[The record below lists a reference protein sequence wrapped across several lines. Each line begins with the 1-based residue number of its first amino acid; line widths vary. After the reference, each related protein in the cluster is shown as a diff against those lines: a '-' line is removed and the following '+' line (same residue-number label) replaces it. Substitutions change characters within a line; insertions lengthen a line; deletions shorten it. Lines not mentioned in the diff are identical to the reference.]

1 MDWESIRAEF
11 ELSDISL
18 KDLAE
23 KHGIN
28 PATLRSRKNRE
39 KWQKRGSP
47 DDATQH
53 ATQRATRNATQRK
66 NVATQKKVA
75 PKAKVILENSNLED
89 WEEVFCLEYLK
100 HFNKTKAY
108 HKARPDVTYD
118 SAKTL
123 GNRLFTEV
131 YIQQRLAELKSAK
144 QEQLFIEGA
153 DIDAQ
158 WAKQAFA
165 DITDFIEF
173 RNEINAYVN
182 DSGEMSERED
192 LIVSLKDSDK
202 IDGMMVKEFKMT
214 RDGPVIKLYDS
225 QKALE
230 MLQKRLLNVD
240 EINAE
245 NTKANTALTIA
256 KLSLIKGVE
265 HDTSLMQT
273 LLDVLKGDE
282 ETNAN

>member
-1 MDWESIRAEF
+1 MMDWESIRAEF

-23 KHGIN
+23 KHGIK

-53 ATQRATRNATQRK
+53 ATQRNENATQRK
-66 NVATQKKVA
+66 NVATKKKVA
-75 PKAKVILENSNLED
+75 PKAKEILESSDLED
-89 WEEVFCLEYLK
+89 WEEIFCLEYLK

-131 YIQQRLAELKSAK
+131 YIQKRLAELKSAK
-144 QEQLFIEGA
+144 QEQLFIEGT

-165 DITDFIEF
+165 DITDFVEF
-173 RNEINAYVN
+173 RTEINAYVN

-245 NTKANTALTIA
+245 NTRANTELTRA

-265 HDTSLMQT
+265 HDTSLMQV
-273 LLDVLKGDE
+273 LLDTLSGGD
-282 ETNAN
+282 AP

>member
-23 KHGIN
+23 KHGIK

-53 ATQRATRNATQRK
+53 ATQRK
-66 NVATQKKVA
+66 NVATRKKVA
-75 PKAKVILENSNLED
+75 PKAKEILESGDLQD
-89 WEEVFCLEYLK
+89 WEEVFCLEYLRT
-100 HFNKTKAY
+100 FNKTKAY
-108 HKARPDVTYD
+108 HKARPDVTYG
-118 SAKTL
+118 SASVEGSRMFGKPK
-123 GNRLFTEV
+123 
-131 YIQQRLAELKSAK
+131 IQQRLAELKSAK
-144 QEQLFIEGA
+144 QEQLFIEGT

-173 RNEINAYVN
+173 RTETSAFLD
-182 DSGEMSERED
+182 DSGEMTEREH

-245 NTKANTALTIA
+245 STKANTELTRA

-273 LLDVLKGDE
+273 LLDVLNGDDDGQE
-282 ETNAN
+282 ED

>member
-1 MDWESIRAEF
+1 MMDWESIRAEF

-23 KHGIN
+23 KHGIS
-28 PATLRSRKNRE
+28 PGTLRSRKNRE

-47 DDATQH
+47 DDATQ
-53 ATQRATRNATQRK
+53 RKKNATRNATQPK
-66 NVATQKKVA
+66 NVATKKKVA
-75 PKAKVILENSNLED
+75 PKAKEILESSDLED

-144 QEQLFIEGA
+144 QEQLFIEGT

-173 RNEINAYVN
+173 RTEINAYVN

-202 IDGMMVKEFKMT
+202 IDGMVVKEFKMT

-245 NTKANTALTIA
+245 NTKANTALTKA
-256 KLSLIKGVE
+256 KITIIEGATPNTDMLQS
-265 HDTSLMQT
+265 
-273 LLDVLKGDE
+273 LLDLEMKHNGKD
-282 ETNAN
+282 

>member
-23 KHGIN
+23 KHGIK

-53 ATQRATRNATQRK
+53 ATQRATQRK
-66 NVATQKKVA
+66 NVATKKKVA
-75 PKAKVILENSNLED
+75 PKAKEILESSDLED

-144 QEQLFIEGA
+144 QEQLFIEGT

-173 RNEINAYVN
+173 RTEISAFVG
-182 DSGEMSERED
+182 DDGEMTEREH

-245 NTKANTALTIA
+245 NTKANTALTKA
-256 KLSLIKGVE
+256 KISMIEGATPNTDMLQS
-265 HDTSLMQT
+265 
-273 LLDVLKGDE
+273 LLDLEMKHNGKD
-282 ETNAN
+282 

>member
-23 KHGIN
+23 KHGIK

-53 ATQRATRNATQRK
+53 ATQRNKNATQRK
-66 NVATQKKVA
+66 NVATKKKVA
-75 PKAKVILENSNLED
+75 PKAKEILESSDLED
-89 WEEVFCLEYLK
+89 WEEIFCLEYLK

-144 QEQLFIEGA
+144 QEQLFIEGT

-173 RNEINAYVN
+173 RTETSAFVDDTGEI
-182 DSGEMSERED
+182 SEREH

-245 NTKANTALTIA
+245 NTKANTALTKA
-256 KLSLIKGVE
+256 KISMIEGATPNTDMLQS
-265 HDTSLMQT
+265 
-273 LLDVLKGDE
+273 LLDLEAKRNGKD
-282 ETNAN
+282 

>member
-1 MDWESIRAEF
+1 MMDWESIRAEF

-23 KHGIN
+23 KHGIK

-53 ATQRATRNATQRK
+53 ATQRNENATQRK

-75 PKAKVILENSNLED
+75 PKAKEILESSDLED

-108 HKARPDVTYD
+108 HKARPDVTYG
-118 SAKTL
+118 SASVEGSRMFGKPK
-123 GNRLFTEV
+123 
-131 YIQQRLAELKSAK
+131 IQQRLAELKSAK
-144 QEQLFIEGA
+144 QEQLFIEGT

-173 RNEINAYVN
+173 RTEISAFVG
-182 DSGEMSERED
+182 DDGEMTEREH

-202 IDGMMVKEFKMT
+202 IDGMVVKEFKMT

-245 NTKANTALTIA
+245 STKANTELTRARIA
-256 KLSLIKGVE
+256 MIEG
-265 HDTSLMQT
+265 DTPNTDMLQS
-273 LLDVLKGDE
+273 LLDLEAKRNGKD
-282 ETNAN
+282 

>member
-23 KHGIN
+23 KHGIK

-53 ATQRATRNATQRK
+53 ATQRNKNATQRK
-66 NVATQKKVA
+66 NVATKKKVA
-75 PKAKVILENSNLED
+75 PKAKEILENSNLED

-108 HKARPDVTYD
+108 QKARPDISYQ
-118 SAKTL
+118 SANTL
-123 GNRLFTEV
+123 GPRLFAEV
-131 YIQQRLAELKSAK
+131 RIQRRLAELKSAK
-144 QEQLFIEGA
+144 QEQLFIEGT

-173 RNEINAYVN
+173 RTEINAYVN

-245 NTKANTALTIA
+245 STKANTELTRARIA
-256 KLSLIKGVE
+256 MIEG
-265 HDTSLMQT
+265 DTPNTDMLQS
-273 LLDVLKGDE
+273 LLDLEAKRNGKD
-282 ETNAN
+282 

>member
-23 KHGIN
+23 KHGIK

-47 DDATQH
+47 EDATQ
-53 ATQRATRNATQRK
+53 RKKNATRNATQPK

-75 PKAKVILENSNLED
+75 PKAKEILDSSDLED

-108 HKARPDVTYD
+108 HKARPDVTYG
-118 SAKTL
+118 SASVEGSRMFGKPK
-123 GNRLFTEV
+123 
-131 YIQQRLAELKSAK
+131 IQQRLAELKSAK
-144 QEQLFIEGA
+144 QEQLFIEGT

-173 RNEINAYVN
+173 RTEISAYMN

-245 NTKANTALTIA
+245 NTRANTELTRA

-265 HDTSLMQT
+265 HDMSLMQV
-273 LLDVLKGDE
+273 LLDTLSGGGD
-282 ETNAN
+282 AP

>member
-1 MDWESIRAEF
+1 MMDWESIRAEF
-11 ELSDISL
+11 EMTDISL

-23 KHGIN
+23 KHGIK

-47 DDATQH
+47 DDATQ
-53 ATQRATRNATQRK
+53 RK
-66 NVATQKKVA
+66 NVATRKKVA
-75 PKAKVILENSNLED
+75 PKAKAILESSDLED

-108 HKARPDVTYD
+108 QKARPDISYQ
-118 SAKTL
+118 SANTL
-123 GNRLFTEV
+123 GPRLFVEV
-131 YIQQRLAELKSAK
+131 RIQKRLAELKSAK
-144 QEQLFIEGA
+144 QEQLFIEGT

-173 RNEINAYVN
+173 RT
-182 DSGEMSERED
+182 EMSAFVGDDGEVTEREH

-240 EINAE
+240 ELNADS
-245 NTKANTALTIA
+245 TKANIELTRARIA
-256 KLSLIKGVE
+256 MIEG
-265 HDTSLMQT
+265 DTPNTDMLQS
-273 LLDVLKGDE
+273 LLDLEAKRNGKD
-282 ETNAN
+282 

>member
-23 KHGIN
+23 KHGIK

-47 DDATQH
+47 DDATQ
-53 ATQRATRNATQRK
+53 RKKNATRNATQPK
-66 NVATQKKVA
+66 NVATKKKVA
-75 PKAKVILENSNLED
+75 PKAKEILESSDLED

-108 HKARPDVTYD
+108 HKARPDVTYG
-118 SAKTL
+118 SASVEGSRMFGKPK
-123 GNRLFTEV
+123 
-131 YIQQRLAELKSAK
+131 IQQRLAELKSAK
-144 QEQLFIEGA
+144 QEQLFIEGT

-173 RNEINAYVN
+173 RTEISAFVG
-182 DSGEMSERED
+182 DDGEMTEREH

-245 NTKANTALTIA
+245 NTKANTALTKA
-256 KLSLIKGVE
+256 KISMIEGATPNTDMLQS
-265 HDTSLMQT
+265 
-273 LLDVLKGDE
+273 LLDLEMKRNGKD
-282 ETNAN
+282 

>member
-23 KHGIN
+23 KHGIK

-47 DDATQH
+47 DDATQ
-53 ATQRATRNATQRK
+53 RNKNATQRK
-66 NVATQKKVA
+66 NVATKKKVA
-75 PKAKVILENSNLED
+75 PKAKEILESSDLED
-89 WEEVFCLEYLK
+89 WEEIFCLEYLK

-131 YIQQRLAELKSAK
+131 YIQKRLAELKSAK
-144 QEQLFIEGA
+144 QEQLFIEGT

-173 RNEINAYVN
+173 RTEISAYVN
-182 DSGEMSERED
+182 DSGGMSERED

-245 NTKANTALTIA
+245 STKANTELTRARIA
-256 KLSLIKGVE
+256 MIEG
-265 HDTSLMQT
+265 DTPNTDMLQS
-273 LLDVLKGDE
+273 LLDLEAKRNGKD
-282 ETNAN
+282 

>member
-1 MDWESIRAEF
+1 MMDWESIRAEF

-23 KHGIN
+23 KHGIK

-53 ATQRATRNATQRK
+53 ATQRNKNATQRK
-66 NVATQKKVA
+66 NVATKKKVA
-75 PKAKVILENSNLED
+75 PKAKEILENSNLED

-108 HKARPDVTYD
+108 QKARPDISYQ
-118 SAKTL
+118 SANTL
-123 GNRLFTEV
+123 GPRLFAEV
-131 YIQQRLAELKSAK
+131 RIQRRLAELKSAK
-144 QEQLFIEGA
+144 QEQLFIEGT

-173 RNEINAYVN
+173 RTEINAYVN

-245 NTKANTALTIA
+245 STKANTELTRARIA
-256 KLSLIKGVE
+256 MIEG
-265 HDTSLMQT
+265 DTPNTDMLQS
-273 LLDVLKGDE
+273 LLDLEAKRNGKD
-282 ETNAN
+282 

>member
-18 KDLAE
+18 TDLAE
-23 KHGIN
+23 KHGIS
-28 PATLRSRKNRE
+28 PGTLRSRKNRE

-47 DDATQH
+47 DDATQR
-53 ATQRATRNATQRK
+53 ATQRNKNATQRK
-66 NVATQKKVA
+66 NVATKKKVA
-75 PKAKVILENSNLED
+75 PKAKEILESSDLED
-89 WEEVFCLEYLK
+89 WEEIFCLEYLK

-144 QEQLFIEGA
+144 QEQLFIEGT

-173 RNEINAYVN
+173 RTEISAFVG
-182 DSGEMSERED
+182 DDGEMTERED

-245 NTKANTALTIA
+245 STKANTELTRA
-256 KLSLIKGVE
+256 KLSLIKGAE
-265 HDTSLMQT
+265 HDTSLMQV
-273 LLDVLKGDE
+273 LLDVLSGGD
-282 ETNAN
+282 AP

>member
-1 MDWESIRAEF
+1 MKDWESMRAEF

-23 KHGIN
+23 MHGIK

-47 DDATQH
+47 DDATQ
-53 ATQRATRNATQRK
+53 RK
-66 NVATQKKVA
+66 NVATKKKVA
-75 PKAKVILENSNLED
+75 PKAKEILENSDLED

-108 HKARPDVTYD
+108 HKARPDVTYG
-118 SAKTL
+118 SASVEGSRMFGKPK
-123 GNRLFTEV
+123 
-131 YIQQRLAELKSAK
+131 IQQRLAELKSAK
-144 QEQLFIEGA
+144 QEQLFIEGT

-173 RNEINAYVN
+173 RTEINAYVN
-182 DSGEMSERED
+182 DSGEMSEREH
-192 LIVSLKDSDK
+192 LIVSRKDSDK
-202 IDGMMVKEFKMT
+202 IDGMVVKEFKMT

-230 MLQKRLLNVD
+230 MLQKRLLSVD

-245 NTKANTALTIA
+245 NTKANTELTRARIA
-256 KLSLIKGVE
+256 MIEG
-265 HDTSLMQT
+265 DTPNTDMLQS
-273 LLDVLKGDE
+273 LLDLEAKRNGKD
-282 ETNAN
+282 

>member
-1 MDWESIRAEF
+1 MMDWESIRAEF

-23 KHGIN
+23 KHGIK

-47 DDATQH
+47 DDATQ
-53 ATQRATRNATQRK
+53 RKKNATRNATQPK
-66 NVATQKKVA
+66 NVATKKKVA
-75 PKAKVILENSNLED
+75 PKAKEILESSDLED

-108 HKARPDVTYD
+108 HKARPDVTYG
-118 SAKTL
+118 SASVEGSRMFRKPK
-123 GNRLFTEV
+123 
-131 YIQQRLAELKSAK
+131 IQQRLAELKSAK
-144 QEQLFIEGA
+144 QEQLFIEGT

-173 RNEINAYVN
+173 RTEISAFVG
-182 DSGEMSERED
+182 DDGEMTEREH

-202 IDGMMVKEFKMT
+202 IDGMVVKEFKMT
-214 RDGPVIKLYDS
+214 RGGPVIKLYDS

-230 MLQKRLLNVD
+230 MLQKRLLSVD

-245 NTKANTALTIA
+245 NTKANTALTKA
-256 KLSLIKGVE
+256 KISMIEGATPNTDMLQS
-265 HDTSLMQT
+265 
-273 LLDVLKGDE
+273 LLDLEMKHNGKD
-282 ETNAN
+282 

>member
-1 MDWESIRAEF
+1 MMDWESIRAEF

-23 KHGIN
+23 KHGIK

-47 DDATQH
+47 EDATQ
-53 ATQRATRNATQRK
+53 RNKNATQRK
-66 NVATQKKVA
+66 NVATKKKVA
-75 PKAKVILENSNLED
+75 QKAKEILKNSNLED

-100 HFNKTKAY
+100 HFNKTKTY
-108 HKARPDVTYD
+108 HKARPDVTYG
-118 SAKTL
+118 SASVEGSRMFGKPK
-123 GNRLFTEV
+123 
-131 YIQQRLAELKSAK
+131 IQQRLAELKSAK
-144 QEQLFIEGA
+144 QEQLFIEGT

-173 RNEINAYVN
+173 RTEISAFVG
-182 DSGEMSERED
+182 DDGEMTEREH

-202 IDGMMVKEFKMT
+202 IDGMVVKEFKMT

-245 NTKANTALTIA
+245 STKANTALTKA
-256 KLSLIKGVE
+256 KTQLIKGAE
-265 HDTSLMQT
+265 HDTSLMQV
-273 LLDVLKGDE
+273 LLDVLVGDKVYYLDE
-282 ETNAN
+282 

>member
-23 KHGIN
+23 KHGIK

-47 DDATQH
+47 DDATQ
-53 ATQRATRNATQRK
+53 RK

-75 PKAKVILENSNLED
+75 PKAKEILENSNLED

-108 HKARPDVTYD
+108 QKARLDISYQ
-118 SAKTL
+118 SANTL
-123 GNRLFTEV
+123 GPRLFAEV
-131 YIQQRLAELKSAK
+131 RIQRRLAELKSAK
-144 QEQLFIEGA
+144 QEQLFIEGT

-173 RNEINAYVN
+173 RTEINAYMN

-245 NTKANTALTIA
+245 NTKANTALTKA
-256 KLSLIKGVE
+256 KITMIKGVE
-265 HDTSLMQT
+265 HDMSLMQV
-273 LLDVLKGDE
+273 LLDTLSGGGD
-282 ETNAN
+282 AP

>member
-1 MDWESIRAEF
+1 MMDWESIRAEF

-23 KHGIN
+23 KHGIK

-47 DDATQH
+47 DDATQR
-53 ATQRATRNATQRK
+53 ATQRNENATQRK
-66 NVATQKKVA
+66 NVATKKKVA
-75 PKAKVILENSNLED
+75 PKAKEILENSDLED

-131 YIQQRLAELKSAK
+131 YIQKRLAELKSAK
-144 QEQLFIEGA
+144 QEQLFIEGT

-165 DITDFIEF
+165 DITDFVEF
-173 RNEINAYVN
+173 RTEISAFVG
-182 DSGEMSERED
+182 DDGEMTEREH

-202 IDGMMVKEFKMT
+202 IDGMMVKEFKIT
-214 RDGPVIKLYDS
+214 RNGPVIKLYDS

-245 NTKANTALTIA
+245 NTKANTELTRARIA
-256 KLSLIKGVE
+256 MIEG
-265 HDTSLMQT
+265 DTPNTDMLQS
-273 LLDVLKGDE
+273 LLDLEMKRNGKD
-282 ETNAN
+282 

>member
-23 KHGIN
+23 KHGIK

-47 DDATQH
+47 DDATQ
-53 ATQRATRNATQRK
+53 RNKNATQRK
-66 NVATQKKVA
+66 NVATKKKVA
-75 PKAKVILENSNLED
+75 PKAKEILESSDLED
-89 WEEVFCLEYLK
+89 WEEIFCLEYLK

-131 YIQQRLAELKSAK
+131 YIQKRLAELKSAK
-144 QEQLFIEGA
+144 QEQLFIEGT

-173 RNEINAYVN
+173 RTEINAYVN

-202 IDGMMVKEFKMT
+202 IDVMMVNEFKIT

-240 EINAE
+240 EISAE
-245 NTKANTALTIA
+245 NTKANTALTKA
-256 KLSLIKGVE
+256 KISMIEGATPNTDMLQS
-265 HDTSLMQT
+265 
-273 LLDVLKGDE
+273 LLDLEMKRNGKD
-282 ETNAN
+282 

>member
-23 KHGIN
+23 KHGIK

-47 DDATQH
+47 EDATQH
-53 ATQRATRNATQRK
+53 ATQRNKNATQRK
-66 NVATQKKVA
+66 NVATKKKVA
-75 PKAKVILENSNLED
+75 PKAKEILESSDLED

-131 YIQQRLAELKSAK
+131 YIQKRLAELKSAK
-144 QEQLFIEGA
+144 QEQLFIEGT

-173 RNEINAYVN
+173 RTEINAYVN
-182 DSGEMSERED
+182 DSGGMSERED

-202 IDGMMVKEFKMT
+202 IDGMVVKEFKMT

-245 NTKANTALTIA
+245 STKANTELTRGRRAMIE
-256 KLSLIKGVE
+256 G
-265 HDTSLMQT
+265 DTPNTDMLQS
-273 LLDVLKGDE
+273 LLDLEMKRNGKD
-282 ETNAN
+282 

>member
-1 MDWESIRAEF
+1 MMDWESIRAEF

-23 KHGIN
+23 KHGIK

-53 ATQRATRNATQRK
+53 ATQRNKNATQRK
-66 NVATQKKVA
+66 NVATKKKVA
-75 PKAKVILENSNLED
+75 PKAKEILESSDLED
-89 WEEVFCLEYLK
+89 WEEIFCLEYLK

-131 YIQQRLAELKSAK
+131 YIQKRLAELKNAK
-144 QEQLFIEGA
+144 QEQLFIDGT

-173 RNEINAYVN
+173 RTEINAYVN

-240 EINAE
+240 EISAE
-245 NTKANTALTIA
+245 NTRANTELTRA

-273 LLDVLKGDE
+273 LLDVLSGGD
-282 ETNAN
+282 AP

>member
-23 KHGIN
+23 KHGIS
-28 PATLRSRKNRE
+28 PGTLRSRKNRE

-53 ATQRATRNATQRK
+53 VTQRNENATQRK
-66 NVATQKKVA
+66 NVATKKKVA
-75 PKAKVILENSNLED
+75 PKAKEILESSDLED

-144 QEQLFIEGA
+144 QEQLFIEGT

-173 RNEINAYVN
+173 RTEINAYVN
-182 DSGEMSERED
+182 DSGGMSERED

-245 NTKANTALTIA
+245 STKANTELTRA

-265 HDTSLMQT
+265 HDTSLMQV
-273 LLDVLKGDE
+273 LLDVLSGGD
-282 ETNAN
+282 AP

>member
-1 MDWESIRAEF
+1 MMDWESIRAEF

-23 KHGIN
+23 KHGIK

-53 ATQRATRNATQRK
+53 ATQRNENATQRK
-66 NVATQKKVA
+66 NVATKKKVA
-75 PKAKVILENSNLED
+75 PKAKEILESSDLED
-89 WEEVFCLEYLK
+89 WEEIFCLEYLK

-144 QEQLFIEGA
+144 QEQLFIEGT

-173 RNEINAYVN
+173 RTETSAFVDDTGEI
-182 DSGEMSERED
+182 SEREH

-240 EINAE
+240 EISAE
-245 NTKANTALTIA
+245 STKANTELTRA

-273 LLDVLKGDE
+273 LLDVLSGGD
-282 ETNAN
+282 AP

>member
-1 MDWESIRAEF
+1 MMDWESIRAEF

-23 KHGIN
+23 KHGIK

-47 DDATQH
+47 DDATQ
-53 ATQRATRNATQRK
+53 RNK
-66 NVATQKKVA
+66 NVATKKKVA
-75 PKAKVILENSNLED
+75 PKAKEILESSDLED
-89 WEEVFCLEYLK
+89 WEEIFCLEYLK

-131 YIQQRLAELKSAK
+131 YIQKRLAELKSAK
-144 QEQLFIEGA
+144 QEQLFIEGT

-173 RNEINAYVN
+173 RTETSAFVDDTGEI
-182 DSGEMSERED
+182 SEREH

-240 EINAE
+240 EISAE
-245 NTKANTALTIA
+245 NTKANTALTKA
-256 KLSLIKGVE
+256 KISMIEGVTPNT
-265 HDTSLMQT
+265 DMLQS
-273 LLDVLKGDE
+273 LLDLEMKRNGKD
-282 ETNAN
+282 

>member
-1 MDWESIRAEF
+1 MF
-11 ELSDISL
+11 G
-18 KDLAE
+18 K
-23 KHGIN
+23 
-28 PATLRSRKNRE
+28 
-39 KWQKRGSP
+39 
-47 DDATQH
+47 
-53 ATQRATRNATQRK
+53 
-66 NVATQKKVA
+66 
-75 PKAKVILENSNLED
+75 PK
-89 WEEVFCLEYLK
+89 
-100 HFNKTKAY
+100 
-108 HKARPDVTYD
+108 
-118 SAKTL
+118 
-123 GNRLFTEV
+123 
-131 YIQQRLAELKSAK
+131 IQQRLAELKSAK
-144 QEQLFIEGA
+144 QEQLFIEGT

-173 RNEINAYVN
+173 RTEISAYMN

-245 NTKANTALTIA
+245 STKANTALTKA
-256 KLSLIKGVE
+256 KTQLIKGAE
-265 HDTSLMQT
+265 HDTSLMQV
-273 LLDVLKGDE
+273 LLDVLSGGD
-282 ETNAN
+282 AP

>member
-1 MDWESIRAEF
+1 MMDWESIRAEF

-23 KHGIN
+23 KHGIK

-47 DDATQH
+47 DDATQ
-53 ATQRATRNATQRK
+53 RNKNATQRK

-75 PKAKVILENSNLED
+75 PKAKEILENSNLED

-144 QEQLFIEGA
+144 QEQLFIEGT

-173 RNEINAYVN
+173 RTETSAFVDDTGEI
-182 DSGEMSERED
+182 SEH

-202 IDGMMVKEFKMT
+202 IDGMVVKEFKMT

-240 EINAE
+240 EISAE
-245 NTKANTALTIA
+245 STKANTELTRA

-282 ETNAN
+282 ETNTN